1 MTEKEAV
8 LHCAFPIKRVVETN
22 LVERELQ
29 EIPADKQSF
38 AFSVTG
44 FEIKTFKLYRG
55 GSAYEENCI

>member
-44 FEIKTFKLYRG
+44 FEIKTFKLYL
-55 GSAYEENCI
+55 